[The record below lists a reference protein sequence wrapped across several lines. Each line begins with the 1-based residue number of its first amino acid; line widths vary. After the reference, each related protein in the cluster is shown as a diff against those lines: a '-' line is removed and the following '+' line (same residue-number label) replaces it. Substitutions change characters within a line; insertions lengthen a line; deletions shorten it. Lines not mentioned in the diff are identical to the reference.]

1 MWWQDLLFGYWNG
14 VTAWIVFVV
23 HLFGAWADFPLYDV
37 ARTGGWYDFGF
48 LVGAGSPLFGAASAR
63 PRSATA
69 PRPSPSAT
77 RPAGSA
83 QPA

>member
-23 HLFGAWADFPLYDV
+23 HLFGAWADLPLYDV
-37 ARTGGWYDFGF
+37 ARSGGWYDFGF
-48 LVGAGSPLFGAASAR
+48 LAGAGSPLFGAASAR
-63 PRSATA
+63 PRSDRA
-69 PRPSPSAT
+69 PRTSPSAT